1 MALVP
6 LVALVGLVAVE
17 LVVLVALVLQ
27 LSDMRPCV
35 PGHDPPS
42 LVP

>member
-1 MALVP
+1 MALVALVP
-6 LVALVGLVAVE
+6 LVAPVGLVAVD
-17 LVVLVALVLQ
+17 LALQ